1 MVYSA
6 LSIALLLASFD
17 VAQSSER
24 EKSSWIDWTMIDIL
38 PPRVEFCLVGSQ
50 HAGAGRRKFTHF
62 LQNGMASY
70 TYKDVIL
77 WPECLA

>member
-1 MVYSA
+1 
-6 LSIALLLASFD
+6 
-17 VAQSSER
+17 
-24 EKSSWIDWTMIDIL
+24 MIDIL

-77 WPECLA
+77 